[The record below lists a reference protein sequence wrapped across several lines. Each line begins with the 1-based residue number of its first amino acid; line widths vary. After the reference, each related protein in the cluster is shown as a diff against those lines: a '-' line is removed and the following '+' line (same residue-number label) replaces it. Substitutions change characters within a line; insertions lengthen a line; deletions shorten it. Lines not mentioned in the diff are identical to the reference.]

1 MRFLG
6 IDYGKKRVG
15 IALSSEDNRFAF
27 PKKVL
32 ANDAKLLPWIK
43 SFCKENKVGGIVLGE
58 SKDFKGKHNLI
69 MKGVLRL
76 KEKLA
81 KQLKIP
87 IYFEPEFMTSQE
99 ASRISGESDTLD
111 AQAAA
116 IILQSYLDKQH

>member
-6 IDYGKKRVG
+6 IDYGEKRVG

-43 SFCKENKVGGIVLGE
+43 AFCRENKVGGIVLGE

-81 KQLKIP
+81 KQLDMP
-87 IYFEPEFMTSQE
+87 IYLEPEFMTSQE
-99 ASRISGESDTLD
+99 AARIAGDNGLLD
-111 AQAAA
+111 ASAAA
-116 IILQSYLDKQH
+116 IILQSYLDKQR